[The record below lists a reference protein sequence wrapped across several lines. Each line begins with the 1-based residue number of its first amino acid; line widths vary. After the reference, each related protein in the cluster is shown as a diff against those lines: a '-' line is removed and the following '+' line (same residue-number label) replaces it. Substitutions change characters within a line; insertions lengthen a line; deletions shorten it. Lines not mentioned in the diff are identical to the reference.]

1 MSEQAKPGKVIVIVN
16 GKECQVDAGKPLS
29 YRAIAE
35 LAGETS
41 ENPSMT
47 WRAPGY
53 EGRIIHAGEE
63 VWPSDHA
70 VFNVA
75 DTSNA

>member
-1 MSEQAKPGKVIVIVN
+1 M
-16 GKECQVDAGKPLS
+16 
-29 YRAIAE
+29 
-35 LAGETS
+35 AGEKS
-41 ENPSMT
+41 AAPSMT

-53 EGRIIHAGEE
+53 PGSILHKGDAVI
-63 VWPSDHA
+63 PSDGA